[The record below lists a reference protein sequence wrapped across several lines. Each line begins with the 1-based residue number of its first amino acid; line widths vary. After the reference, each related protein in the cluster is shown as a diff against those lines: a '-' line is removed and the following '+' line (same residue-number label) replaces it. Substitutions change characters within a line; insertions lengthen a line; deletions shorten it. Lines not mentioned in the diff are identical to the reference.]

1 MSSLS
6 RYDRHTGDRRR
17 TAKNET
23 ALESGKVVEKKGA
36 AVDIKHVRLT
46 AAKIEFQAKSDPAFL
61 KRLKDDPIAVL
72 QAEGLDYS
80 VAQDFA
86 SQLRGDVVAARASH
100 CPDSLCDPLTC
111 IVTACCWFTTVE
123 PQEPNA

>member
-1 MSSLS
+1 
-6 RYDRHTGDRRR
+6 
-17 TAKNET
+17 
-23 ALESGKVVEKKGA
+23 
-36 AVDIKHVRLT
+36 VDIKAIRLA

-80 VAQDFA
+80 VAQEFA
-86 SQLRGDVVAARASH
+86 SQLRGDPLTTRASH

-111 IVTACCWFTTVE
+111 LVTACCWYTTVE
-123 PQEPNA
+123 PVEPEA